1 MTGARKKLLS
11 SSLLGLMACWA
22 MASAPSW
29 AEPDYSA
36 AIKADPG
43 YDTLKARPMWVEKIT
58 DGLYVIRGPIT
69 VDDKQRAPLPPVST
83 TPQSPGGVAA
93 HGVQNA
99 RPPDMLPHE
108 PSDTTVR
115 VTPAGVILVDSKTTD
130 ETAASILQLV
140 KTITPLPVKYLIT
153 THYHLDHTGGV
164 PYMMAH
170 GVQVVMQENLRRDYE
185 KAKRGGGSPEIT
197 FGNYGAI
204 YLGGVKVEMYH
215 FGNAHTEGDT
225 MVYFP
230 DLKAVCTGD
239 AVIDGIP
246 HFDYRGGGGSAL
258 GHVTVIDNLLQL
270 DFAVAIPSH
279 GRLLTKDYIRD
290 YVKDVETMN
299 DRMMTLVRNGVP
311 KDVGAITKA
320 LKTDDL
326 RTASTGIYWNHSVST
341 NNTMTNDLLGYYDEM
356 AAAIAAEKDDQPMLV
371 ESNGFSE
378 RYNKIVDIPH

>member
-1 MTGARKKLLS
+1 MTGGSNKLLRFS
-11 SSLLGLMACWA
+11 FLGLIACWA

-43 YDTLKARPMWVEKIT
+43 YDTLTARPMWVEKIT

-69 VDDKQRAPLPPVST
+69 VDDGRRAAPPAVST
-83 TPQSPGGVAA
+83 TPQSQGAHA
-93 HGVQNA
+93 HGVQNT

-115 VTPAGVILVDSKTTD
+115 VTPAGVILFDSKTTD
-130 ETAASILQLV
+130 EHAASILQLV
-140 KTITPLPVKYLIT
+140 KTITTLPVKYLIT
-153 THYHLDHTGGV
+153 SNYHLDFTGGV
-164 PYMMAH
+164 RYMMAH

-185 KAKRGGGSPEIT
+185 KAKGGGGSPEIT

-225 MVYFP
+225 IVYFP
-230 DLKAVCTGD
+230 DLKAVSIGD
-239 AVIDGIP
+239 AVIDGMP

-258 GHVTVIDNLLQL
+258 GHVTVINNLLQL
-270 DFAVAIPSH
+270 DFSVAITSH

-299 DRMMTLVRNGVP
+299 DRMMTLVRNGIP
-311 KDVGAITKA
+311 KDVGAIEKA

-326 RTASTGIYWNHSVST
+326 RTASAGIYWNHSVAT

-378 RYNKIVDIPH
+378 RYNKIINIPPH